1 MIEYDENILKICSIC
16 VILATI
22 FLLIGIVTSEI
33 EISKNKAREIYD
45 NSYNEKGR

>member
-1 MIEYDENILKICSIC
+1 MIEYDGNILKICSIC

-33 EISKNKAREIYD
+33 EISKNKVRKIYD
-45 NSYNEKGR
+45 NSYSEKGK